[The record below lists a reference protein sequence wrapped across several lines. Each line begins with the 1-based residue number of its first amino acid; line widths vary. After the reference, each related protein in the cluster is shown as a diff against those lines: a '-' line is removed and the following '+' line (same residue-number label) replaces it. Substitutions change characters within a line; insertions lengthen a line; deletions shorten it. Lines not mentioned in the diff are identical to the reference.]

1 LRLPSTTWARAIQVA
16 ERPRAPGGDWLLALV
31 LAYGAASLVHHVH
44 NAIRLDRYPNMPV
57 FVSAAGVYATWICV
71 AAIGCAGFF
80 AYRRRHRAAGLILLG
95 VYGALG
101 LYGLAHYR
109 LAPPAAHT
117 WTMNLTI
124 GLEVATAIVLLTA
137 IARLALKRV

>member
-1 LRLPSTTWARAIQVA
+1 MQVT
-16 ERPRAPGGDWLLALV
+16 EQRRVPGGHWLLVLV

-44 NAIRLDRYPNMPV
+44 NAILLDRYPNMPV
-57 FVSAAGVYATWICV
+57 FLSAAGVYAAWICV
-71 AAIGCAGFF
+71 AAIGGAGYL

-101 LYGLAHYR
+101 LNGLAHYR

-117 WTMNLTI
+117 WPMNLTI

-137 IARLALKRV
+137 IARLALKRA